1 MDHTGYI
8 TWKKEYSVG
17 VDEIDNQHKELLN
30 LTNNTINHCT
40 GDKAAKWDYFNRIV
54 RMGIE
59 NIRHHFSTEEAI
71 MIKTNYPGLAEHQAE
86 HAAMLSRITELL
98 AEIES
103 GKRELDLL
111 EIAAFIRD
119 WILSHIPSFDKNAA
133 EYFRKGTREQ
143 EQSCPNG

>member
-17 VDEIDNQHKELLN
+17 VDIIDNQHKELLN
-30 LTNNTINHCT
+30 LINNAINHCT
-40 GDKAAKWDYFNRIV
+40 GDKAAEWDYFNRIM

-59 NIRHHFSTEEAI
+59 NIRHHFSTEEAV
-71 MIKTNYPGLAEHQAE
+71 MLKMNYPQLAEHQAE
-86 HAAMLSRITELL
+86 HAGMLSQIAELI

-111 EIAAFIRD
+111 KIAFFIRD

-133 EYFRKGTREQ
+133 EYFRKGV
-143 EQSCPNG
+143 